1 MMNEEGR
8 GIAMTTKLVDSK
20 GRLALGSRFAGCMV
34 IVNDDNPNQIVIRP
48 AVAIPADQAWLF
60 QNQQAMDLVRKGLEE
75 ARAGQ
80 FSTRPPV
87 IGTET
92 AAEADE
98 A

>member
-1 MMNEEGR
+1 
-8 GIAMTTKLVDSK
+8 MTTKLVDNK

-34 IVNDDNPNQIVIRP
+34 IVDDDNPNQIVIRP
-48 AVAIPADQAWLF
+48 AVAIPAEQAWLF
-60 QNQQAMDLVRKGLEE
+60 KNQQALDLIRKGLNE

-87 IGTET
+87 IGPE
-92 AAEADE
+92 AEAVE